1 MKTSKTKIL
10 SGLIQVRREIIE
22 SITCLPPEKQAAV
35 FLGEWSI
42 KDMLAHFIGWDYGN
56 REAFQALREQRLPG
70 FYAFYD
76 KDWCRY
82 NAHWVETYR
91 NETFEALLKMAVVS
105 HRALMDVLEAV
116 PEAEFHQDFGVRYKG
131 IKVTLSRLLEAE
143 IEEEGVHFE
152 QICSFIAPSERAEA
166 IFLVGFNCS
175 QSVLQ
180 VFAPRFNL
188 AQDVA
193 ARIATPF
200 GAGIAF
206 QGRQCG
212 AVSGALMVLG
222 LQYGNLDATD
232 KASKAL
238 AYTRARE
245 FIERFKER
253 NQSTECRELLGID
266 LGEPGE
272 YERARELSL
281 FEERCPKFVSEAVQI
296 LSVMLDEK

>member
-1 MKTSKTKIL
+1 MKTSKTNIL
-10 SGLIQVRREIIE
+10 TGLIQVRKEIIE
-22 SITCLPPEKQAAV
+22 SIAYLPAQQQGEG

-42 KDMLAHFIGWDYGN
+42 KDLLAHFIGWDYGN
-56 REAFQALREQRLPG
+56 REALQALREQRLPG

-76 KDWCRY
+76 KDWRRY
-82 NAHWVETYR
+82 NAQWVETFR
-91 NETFEALLKMAVVS
+91 NETFEALLAMAAVS
-105 HRALMDVLEAV
+105 HRALLDALTAV

-131 IKVTLSRLLEAE
+131 YKVTLGRLLEAE
-143 IEEEGVHFE
+143 MEEERIHFE
-152 QICSFIAPSERAEA
+152 QICSFIGLADRAKA
-166 IFLVGFNCS
+166 IFLVGYNCS

-188 AQDVA
+188 TQDVA

-222 LQYGNLDATD
+222 LQYGNLDAAD

-253 NQSTECRELLGID
+253 NQSTECRELLGMD

-272 YERARELSL
+272 YERAREMGL